1 MRNKPAIALL
11 TSLLLLVGISPSI
24 AEDAS
29 QSPSPSA
36 TLSRAEQ
43 VLKFHT
49 KYDPMFDAQYKRL
62 MVIQSKIT
70 YNASMK
76 GAFKDI
82 LKDFQGVRAFLENG
96 LASNTEGIEI
106 FVSYADEE
114 LGEFENTMY
123 LLEKE
128 ISKSKTITCVKG
140 KTVKKVMAL
149 KPKCPSG
156 YSLKK

>member
-1 MRNKPAIALL
+1 MRNKSLLASLAIAIMVIG
-11 TSLLLLVGISPSI
+11 SASAI
-24 AEDAS
+24 AEDS
-29 QSPSPSA
+29 SPSPTP

-43 VLKFHT
+43 VLKFHN
-49 KYDPMFDAQYKRL
+49 KYDSMFEAQYKRL

-70 YNASMK
+70 YNTSMK
-76 GAFKDI
+76 SAFKDI
-82 LKDFQGVRAFLENG
+82 LKDFQGVRAFINNG
-96 LASNTEGIEI
+96 LSSDTEGIEV

-140 KTVKKVMAL
+140 KTTKKIMAL
-149 KPKCPSG
+149 KPKCPTG
-156 YSLKK
+156 YVIKK